1 MRKKGILLIFF
12 GITCFII
19 IIAADFVTGESIFKT
34 DIQPP
39 FIFKENNLGP
49 FYLSV
54 RDGYSVS
61 ISINF
66 KGKLSSEFNLK
77 IVDERN
83 NNVWSSGG
91 YIKGVALEK
100 NGNSVIS
107 MPPFKTIS
115 NGNHYVLF
123 KLLHSKYNCE
133 ISRLSISLRKNVIC
147 VSSNFLIISELIV
160 VFGIFI
166 FLKGMSKKSKLKE

>member
-1 MRKKGILLIFF
+1 MRKKGIFLIFF
-12 GITCFII
+12 GIICFII
-19 IIAADFVTGESIFKT
+19 IVAADFVTGESIFKT
-34 DIQPP
+34 DIQSP

-54 RDGYSVS
+54 RDDYSVS
-61 ISINF
+61 ISVNF
-66 KGKLSSEFNLK
+66 KGKLYSEFNFK
-77 IVDERN
+77 IVDEIN

-91 YIKGVALEK
+91 YIKGATLEK
-100 NGNSVIS
+100 NGSSIINT
-107 MPPFKTIS
+107 PPFKIIS

-123 KLLHSKYNCE
+123 KLLPSKYNCE
-133 ISRLSISLRKNVIC
+133 ISRLSISLKKNVIC

-166 FLKGMSKKSKLKE
+166 FMKGMRKKK